1 MQGYY
6 NHRNDEKAVTGL
18 IYLHP
23 EQIRTATIAPKEG
36 QDRNAIIRISES
48 MRRYGVL
55 QPLSVRLITD
65 ITGFPA
71 YELVDGARRLRAAR
85 LLGID
90 KLPCIVV
97 SEGERSAA
105 IGKSVAKLRQNGVHF
120 LDQAIAFRRLG
131 EDFGLT
137 QEEIARKVGVSQ
149 SAVAN
154 KLRLLRLLPAEQ
166 TKIREAG
173 VTERHARALLRI
185 KSPESREA
193 VLAEILR
200 ERMTVGQAEALID
213 AFLAENS
220 AKSRGQADVSRE
232 TIGFSHLAAG
242 ENVSRETICDT
253 DIGGAAS
260 MNGGSRD
267 VSRETFWG
275 AGESDASNEA
285 RFGTNTA
292 DVSRETMPLYA
303 ENGCSVSVERSASAE
318 TLGFSGSEAG
328 HAAQAS
334 GAAAGSAVQVSGTA
348 TGSVPQVSGAELN
361 KAPSATTAMA
371 EKMPLGT
378 TVMAEKTPP
387 QGICPRKFAL
397 RDLRP
402 LYNSIE
408 RTLSIFRKTG
418 QDVECRRIESESG
431 VTIIIEIPRHA

>member
-6 NHRNDEKAVTGL
+6 NHRNDEKAITGL

-36 QDRNAIIRISES
+36 QDCNAIIRISES

-105 IGKSVAKLRQNGVHF
+105 IGDIVAKLRQKGAHF
-120 LDQAIAFRRLG
+120 LDQAAAFRRLG

-253 DIGGAAS
+253 DIGGAAGV
-260 MNGGSRD
+260 NGGSR
-267 VSRETFWG
+267 
-275 AGESDASNEA
+275 
-285 RFGTNTA
+285 

-318 TLGFSGSEAG
+318 TSPFSGSEAG
-328 HAAQAS
+328 NAAQAS
-334 GAAAGSAVQVSGTA
+334 GAA

-361 KAPSATTAMA
+361 KAPSATTAMAEKMPLGTTTMA

-418 QDVECRRIESESG
+418 QNVECRRIESESG
-431 VTIIIEIPRHA
+431 ITIIIEIPRHA